1 MCKCKKMLQKYVD
14 WCKQPVSNSS
24 YQKYFV
30 DFNIVTIEPGNFFTS
45 YCNTDPQG
53 AEISK
58 GSASG
63 GILSFSSNSFP
74 TDTPRLFLSANGKFL
89 EGTGKQMFSDRSI
102 TVQVPSN
109 PSSGG
114 IDLKPSKTY
123 RFNPEK
129 ADNLGIRIDIETGQT
144 IFTLLSWGG
153 GQSKADLRCANGVL
167 YGFFDG
173 GVPGVMITLRRAQ
186 WTYKEI
192 VIN

>member
-1 MCKCKKMLQKYVD
+1 MCKCKKMLQQYVD
-14 WCKQPVSNSS
+14 WCKKPVSDPSR
-24 YQKYFV
+24 QKYFV
-30 DFNIVTIEPGNFFTS
+30 DFNIVTIEPGRFFTS

-53 AEISK
+53 ASINN
-58 GSASG
+58 GSVSD
-63 GILSFSSNSFP
+63 GILSLSSVFFP
-74 TDTPRLFLSANGKFL
+74 ADTPGLFLSANGKFL

-129 ADNLGIRIDIETGQT
+129 ADKLGIRIDIETGQT
-144 IFTLLSWGG
+144 TFTLLTWGS

-186 WTYKEI
+186 WTEEVI
-192 VIN
+192 VIK